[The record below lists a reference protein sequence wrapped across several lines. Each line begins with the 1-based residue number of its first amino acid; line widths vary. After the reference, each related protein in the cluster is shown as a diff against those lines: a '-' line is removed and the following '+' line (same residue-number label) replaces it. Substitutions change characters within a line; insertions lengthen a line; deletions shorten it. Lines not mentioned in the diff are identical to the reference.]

1 MAVSS
6 HLVPVEAL
14 KNLGV
19 STTDADNETIK
30 GNIIKIIEQEAEED
44 LPDARKDKDAKN
56 QGVDPTELTGVG
68 AAKKPGVDTA
78 KIPGVMMD
86 NDQTEIEEKEAAP
99 VLALEPEI
107 FSDGRYP
114 GHHCTPVPTHFNLN
128 TSTKYDEPIG

>member
-1 MAVSS
+1 MAVAS

-19 STTDADNETIK
+19 STTDADNKAIK

-78 KIPGVMMD
+78 KIP
-86 NDQTEIEEKEAAP
+86 EIEEKEAAP